1 MPQYT
6 QTVPTIQHS
15 KTMQE
20 VCPACGGLQCL
31 CRPRFFAGQ
40 LLTEEDLNRLEHYI
54 IEKNKLHNRYLH
66 GWGVVCHPCHNLVTV
81 KSGYALSPCGEDVVV
96 CNDETVDV
104 CALIQQCRPRD
115 HRFPDF
121 LAELLRPY
129 VYDPALDDGTPAGRL
144 IEVWLRYDETATQN
158 VRPGFE
164 VCDVADQRSRVQ
176 ETFRV
181 EVGARPGHV
190 DRHDRITVA
199 GNGVDA
205 QEAAQTLDPQTPPVA
220 IYDESVPYQSF
231 PAEGERAYWL
241 LPLGMA
247 RWLPNSNP
255 NQPSNFVPRNA
266 QDLAKSRS
274 LRRYIGVVAESV
286 QAAEGILRLRDRTKD
301 YSQVQSNDLVWVEGS
316 LRVEGDARLFGG
328 RLDFRHLDG
337 QDFAV
342 PLHIRRT
349 GDPGPGAR
357 ALQISLGPDDGQ
369 SNHRLAVGPLK
380 TDNTLDEKFVVLSGG
395 NIGIGTTAPAAKL
408 EITAD
413 WTGEEGALR
422 LTGDKPTIR
431 FTGGAV
437 AGNESWILHLGSDG
451 PGNLQFFRRSGAATW
466 TNVLNLS
473 PGGNVGIG
481 TEQPK
486 EKLEVRGNIRFG
498 LNSDVFAMG
507 ALQNLRVIVGRI
519 NADGTPGTGD
529 GFTSARSEVGNYA
542 VSFTHAFSH
551 LPVVLASTVNSLA
564 DDNIVTIRNITV
576 NGFEAR
582 TTDVAGTSVTAT
594 RQNTEFTFIAL
605 GNP

>member
-1 MPQYT
+1 MAR
-6 QTVPTIQHS
+6 S
-15 KTMQE
+15 QE
-20 VCPACGGLQCL
+20 Q
-31 CRPRFFAGQ
+31 RPRFFEGQ
-40 LLTEEDLNRLEHYI
+40 YLGADDLTAAVAYNRLQNARHA
-54 IEKNKLHNRYLH
+54 LGAHT
-66 GWGVVCHPCHNLVTV
+66 WGIASGLQLKETPLPGGKVDVHVMP
-81 KSGYALSPCGEDVVV
+81 GYAWDGFGRPIVVL
-96 CNDETVDV
+96 
-104 CALIQQCRPRD
+104 APYKIP
-115 HRFPDF
+115 
-121 LAELLRPY
+121 AELFRPY

-144 IEVWLRYDETATQN
+144 IEVWVRYDETATQN

-164 VCDVADQRSRVQ
+164 MCDVADQRSRVQ
-176 ETFRV
+176 ETIRI

-190 DRHDRITVA
+190 DRHDRISVA

-247 RWLPNSNP
+247 RWLPNSNA
-255 NQPSNFVPRNA
+255 NQPGNFVPRNA
-266 QDLAKSRS
+266 QDLTKSRS

-286 QAAEGILRLRDRTKD
+286 QAADGMLRLRDRTKD

-328 RLDFRHLDG
+328 RLDFRHLNG

-357 ALQISLGPDDGQ
+357 ALQISLGPDGQ
-369 SNHRLAVGPLK
+369 FNNRLAVGPLK
-380 TDNTLDEKFVVLSGG
+380 TDNTLDEKFVVLSSG
-395 NIGIGTTAPAAKL
+395 NVGIGTTAPTAKL
-408 EITAD
+408 EIAAD
-413 WTGEEGALR
+413 WTEEEGALR
-422 LTGDKPTIR
+422 LTGNKPTIR
-431 FTGGAV
+431 FTGGDV
-437 AGNESWILHLGSDG
+437 AGNESWILHLGGDG
-451 PGNLQFFRRSGAATW
+451 PGNLQFSRRSGAATW

-481 TEQPK
+481 TEQPQ

-582 TTDVAGTSVTAT
+582 TTDVAGTSGGAA